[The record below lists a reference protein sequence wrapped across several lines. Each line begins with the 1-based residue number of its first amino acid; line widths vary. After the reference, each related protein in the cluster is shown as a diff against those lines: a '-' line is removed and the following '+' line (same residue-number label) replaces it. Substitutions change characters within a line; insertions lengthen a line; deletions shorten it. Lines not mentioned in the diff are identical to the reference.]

1 MIRVRVLDFCDPP
14 SKWRPF
20 FTNIVADR
28 SCFAP
33 PRMPMDVRPG
43 LTIYNSNVHLFE
55 KRNISCDTVSLN
67 VV

>member
-1 MIRVRVLDFCDPP
+1 MVLDFCDPP

-43 LTIYNSNVHLFE
+43 LTIYNYKVLYIYLKNVTFLV
-55 KRNISCDTVSLN
+55 TLSL
-67 VV
+67 